1 MILITG
7 LDYSGTS
14 ATAGLLYHL
23 GVNMGEWQHD
33 VPLETQS
40 VQDLFISYG
49 GHPRPYLTYE
59 DTIVEHEIS
68 EAIAHNIVHDSPAHK
83 KIFDAILNYQHRH
96 AANPR
101 PLGLKNNAC
110 CAIWALLS
118 SYTLILTHRNEE
130 ERNVSQR
137 YYLGSLE
144 NLLRHWPHIMI
155 SGYQKLLPQ
164 ARYVVE
170 FTTLV
175 TQPETIIT
183 NLIKTCALTPTRSQY
198 NTALASIVRRPLW
211 AMQPQPQLS
220 LLP

>member
-1 MILITG
+1 MILVTG

-23 GVNMGEWQHD
+23 GVNMGKWRHD
-33 VPLETQS
+33 VPLKTEL
-40 VQDLFISYG
+40 VQDLFISHG
-49 GHPRPYLTYE
+49 GHLRPYLTYE

-68 EAIAHNIVHDSPAHK
+68 EAIAQNIVHNSPAHH
-83 KIFDAILNYQHRH
+83 KILDAIVNYQCRH
-96 AANPR
+96 AANPQ

-118 SYTLILTHRNEE
+118 SYTVILTHRDEE
-130 ERNVSQR
+130 ERNASQQ

-144 NLLRHWPHIMI
+144 NSLRHWPHSMI
-155 SGYQKLLPQ
+155 SGYQQLLPQ

-183 NLIKTCALTPTRSQY
+183 NLIDACTLTPTRSQC
-198 NTALASIVRRPLW
+198 NAALASIVRRPLW
-211 AMQPQPQLS
+211 AMQ
-220 LLP
+220 